1 MSVISARNLSKR
13 YRRAHAVHDL
23 SFTIGAG
30 EVVGF
35 LGPNGAGKTT
45 TLRMLAGLI
54 RPSGGAA
61 QILGRPVPGPNLL
74 GVGTMIEEPSF
85 YPYLSGYDNLRY
97 TALLHGG
104 VDEARIREVLAFVRM
119 EDAATKKLSA
129 YSQGMRQR
137 LGLARAL
144 LSRPQVLLLDE
155 PTNGLDPVG
164 IAEIRENLRR
174 VAQEGVT
181 VLVSS
186 HILAEIEK
194 LVERVLVIEKGRLL
208 FDGPLHTLTRQLSE
222 TEVEYELSATDAR
235 ALQNALTSY
244 GYAPQ
249 AGDGSGDGLVGEG
262 PVTVRVPQVDAKAL
276 LARLTG
282 DGVTVLEA
290 RRREESLESAYLRLV
305 RQDSRPS

>member
-1 MSVISARNLSKR
+1 MSAISASQLSKR
-13 YRRAHAVHDL
+13 YGRRYAVEEIG
-23 SFTIGAG
+23 FTIQAG

-54 RPSGGAA
+54 RPSSGEAR
-61 QILGRPVPGPNLL
+61 ILDERVPGPALL
-74 GVGTMIEEPSF
+74 RVGTMIEEPAF
-85 YPYLSGYDNLRY
+85 YPYLSGYHNLHY

-104 VDEARIREVLAFVRM
+104 VDEARIREVLAFVRL
-119 EDAATKKLSA
+119 EDAVDKKLAA

-164 IAEIRENLRR
+164 IAEIRENLRL
-174 VAQEGVT
+174 VAQQGVT

-194 LVERVLVIEKGRLL
+194 LVERVLVIEQGRLL
-208 FDGPLHTLTRQLSE
+208 FDGPLPQLTRRLDE
-222 TEVEYELSATDAR
+222 TEVAYELSATDTA
-235 ALQNALTSY
+235 ALQQALRDY
-244 GYAPQ
+244 GYAPE
-249 AGDGSGDGLVGEG
+249 SPGEAF
-262 PVTVRVPQVDAKAL
+262 VAVRVPQREADAL
-276 LARLTG
+276 LSRLAG
-282 DGVTVLEA
+282 AGVMVVEA
-290 RRREESLESAYLRLV
+290 RRKEESLESAYLRLV